1 MAEQLLSLESSGMTS
16 STQDACRKKLNTVSM
31 TAPREI
37 VNFVSRESQLRRG
50 KHRGS
55 WETTFT
61 LSRGISP
68 ALSDLL
74 HSFLRR
80 RKNKQSEKGAKHSR

>member
-1 MAEQLLSLESSGMTS
+1 
-16 STQDACRKKLNTVSM
+16 M

-80 RKNKQSEKGAKHSR
+80 RKKQTV